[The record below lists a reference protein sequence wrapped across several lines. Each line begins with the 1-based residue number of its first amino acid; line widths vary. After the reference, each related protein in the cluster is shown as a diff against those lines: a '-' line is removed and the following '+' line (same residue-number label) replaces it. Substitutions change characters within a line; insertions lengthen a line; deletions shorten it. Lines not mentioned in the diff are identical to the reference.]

1 MRPWFEHQIANRYP
15 IIGVETDSRVLQG
28 FATYGTFRDWPAY
41 RYTVETS
48 VYVHREH
55 RRQGV
60 GRKLMQEIISTA
72 TADGYHVLVA
82 GIEATQQESIALHE
96 SLGFGYAG
104 TIRQAGFKFDR
115 WLDLSFYQL
124 IA

>member
-1 MRPWFEHQIANRYP
+1 VL
-15 IIGVETDSRVLQG
+15 GLETGSGTLRG

-48 VYVHREH
+48 VYVRPGH

-60 GRKLMQEIISTA
+60 GRQLMQELIRAA
-72 TADGYHVLVA
+72 TDDGYHVLVA

-96 SLGFGYAG
+96 SLGFEFAG
-104 TIRQAGFKFDR
+104 TICQAGFKFDR

-124 IA
+124 LR